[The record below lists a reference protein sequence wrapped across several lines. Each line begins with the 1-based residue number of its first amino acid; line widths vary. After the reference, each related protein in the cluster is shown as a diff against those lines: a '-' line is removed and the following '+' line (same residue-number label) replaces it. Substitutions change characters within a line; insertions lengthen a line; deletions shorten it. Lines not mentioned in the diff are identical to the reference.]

1 MTNRKHILF
10 LNQIDNESL
19 STDDF
24 RVSCEPLIKTIPL
37 DFDSNQWN
45 KKIPWVVT
53 SRTATKLIIEE
64 NLPKKIYAIGSKTAK
79 NIPQAIHPKI
89 ATAKGVAKLI
99 IENGEKEV
107 LFICGKKRRTELP
120 QLLNAANIKL
130 TEAVVYRTEIL
141 QKKLNLQ
148 YVDGLAFMSPSSVKG
163 MSQNGGF
170 NGLPCFAI
178 GTTTATTLIEHGQQ
192 PIISKE
198 SSAESIMQTAQA
210 YFKR

>member
-1 MTNRKHILF
+1 MINRKHILF
-10 LNQIDNESL
+10 LNQVDNESL

-24 RVSCEPLIKTIPL
+24 KISCVPLIKTIPL
-37 DFDSNQWN
+37 DFDSNQWDKN
-45 KKIPWVVT
+45 IPWVVT
-53 SRTATKLIIEE
+53 SSTASKLIIEE
-64 NLPKKIYAIGSKTAK
+64 NFPEKIYAIGSKTAE
-79 NIPQAIHPKI
+79 NIPQAILPKK

-107 LFICGKKRRTELP
+107 LFICGKQRRTELSE
-120 QLLNAANIKL
+120 LLNAANIKL
-130 TEAVVYRTEIL
+130 NEAVVYRTEIL

-148 YVDGLAFMSPSSVKG
+148 SVDGLAFMSPSSVKG

-178 GTTTATTLIEHGQQ
+178 GTTTAQTLTEYGQQ

-210 YFKR
+210 FFNR

>member
-10 LNQIDNESL
+10 LNQVDNESL

-24 RVSCEPLIKTIPL
+24 KVSCEPLIKTIPL
-37 DFDSNQWN
+37 EFDSNKWDKN
-45 KKIPWVVT
+45 IPWVVT

-64 NLPKKIYAIGSKTAK
+64 KFPRKFYAISSKTAK
-79 NIPQAIHPKI
+79 KIPQAIYPKT
-89 ATAKGVAKLI
+89 ATAKEVAKLI
-99 IENGEKEV
+99 IENREKEV
-107 LFICGKKRRTELP
+107 LFICGKQRRTELP

-148 YVDGLAFMSPSSVKG
+148 SVDGLAFMSPSSVKG
-163 MSQNGGF
+163 MTQNGGF

-178 GTTTATTLIEHGQQ
+178 GTTTAQTLTEHGQQ

-198 SSAESIMQTAQA
+198 SSAESIIQTAQA
-210 YFKR
+210 YFNQ

>member
-10 LNQIDNESL
+10 LNQIDNKLL
-19 STDDF
+19 STDNF

-37 DFDSNQWN
+37 KFDSNQWN
-45 KKIPWVVT
+45 KNIPWVIT
-53 SRTATKLIIEE
+53 SRMATKLIIEE

-79 NIPQAIHPKI
+79 NIPQAIHPKT
-89 ATAKGVAKLI
+89 ATAKGVAKLM

-107 LFICGKKRRTELP
+107 LFICGKQRRTELP
-120 QLLNAANIKL
+120 QLLYAANIKF

-148 YVDGLAFMSPSSVKG
+148 SIDGLAFMSPSSVKG

-178 GTTTATTLIEHGQQ
+178 GTTTAQALIEHGQQ
-192 PIISKE
+192 PIVSKE

-210 YFKR
+210 YFNR